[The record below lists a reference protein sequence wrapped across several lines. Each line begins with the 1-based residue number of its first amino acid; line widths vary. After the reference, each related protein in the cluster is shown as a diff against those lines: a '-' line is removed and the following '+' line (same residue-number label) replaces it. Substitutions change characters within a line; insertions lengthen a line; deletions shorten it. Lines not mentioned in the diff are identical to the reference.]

1 MRPKLVFGV
10 SLLSALLGGG
20 SCIAIVFVVFSSF
33 NPMGHPGLV
42 VFGTLLLPLAAII
55 LGSVFVYRHTAR
67 RRKLQA
73 FVTAVLATILTLSLL
88 LTATILSRRRNHLE
102 PPRPTRPAT
111 TT

>member
-33 NPMGHPGLV
+33 NPVGQPGLL
-42 VFGTLLLPLAAII
+42 VFATLLLPVAAVI

-73 FVTAVLATILTLSLL
+73 FITAVIATILTLSLL
-88 LTATILSRRRNHLE
+88 LTATILSRRNNHLK
-102 PPRPTRPAT
+102 PPQLPTST
-111 TT
+111 TI

>member
-20 SCIAIVFVVFSSF
+20 SCIAIVFGVFSSF
-33 NPMGHPGLV
+33 NPVGQPGLV
-42 VFGTLLLPLAAII
+42 VIGTLLLPIAAII

-73 FVTAVLATILTLSLL
+73 FITAVLATILTLALL
-88 LTATILSRRRNHLE
+88 LAASILSRRRIHE
-102 PPRPTRPAT
+102 RPPQTVPSST
-111 TT
+111 T

>member
-33 NPMGHPGLV
+33 NPMAHPGLV

-73 FVTAVLATILTLSLL
+73 FITAVLTTILTLSLL

-102 PPRPTRPAT
+102 PPRLTQPST